1 LVLFH
6 EKVGEEL
13 AHGIQAV
20 LHRDMLLAAIFKVG
34 RRAHQL
40 DCFRPV
46 SLTMCKPRLC
56 GEDLYADLA
65 GPVRLARLL
74 ERRLELL
81 QFPDVGWRSGKVAA
95 ARSAQRACEVDDG
108 LGRWRIDCGGEPAGL
123 PRRANPVAPAC
134 SARAPRPIQS
144 RCQGWA

>member
-1 LVLFH
+1 
-6 EKVGEEL
+6 
-13 AHGIQAV
+13 
-20 LHRDMLLAAIFKVG
+20 MLLAAIFEVG

-81 QFPDVGWRSGKVAA
+81 QFADVGLRSGKVAA
-95 ARSAQRACEVDDG
+95 ARRAQRPREVDDG
-108 LGRWRIDCGGEPAGL
+108 PGWWRIDHGRNLQA
-123 PRRANPVAPAC
+123 RRAA
-134 SARAPRPIQS
+134 QS
-144 RCQGWA
+144 CRSSM

>member
-1 LVLFH
+1 
-6 EKVGEEL
+6 
-13 AHGIQAV
+13 
-20 LHRDMLLAAIFKVG
+20 MLLAAIFEVG

-56 GEDLYADLA
+56 SEDLYADLA

-81 QFPDVGWRSGKVAA
+81 QFADVGLRSGKVAA
-95 ARSAQRACEVDDG
+95 ARRAQRPREVDDG
-108 LGRWRIDCGGEPAGL
+108 PGWWRIDHGRNLQA
-123 PRRANPVAPAC
+123 RRAAPILPLQHVA
-134 SARAPRPIQS
+134 RGHR
-144 RCQGWA
+144 G